1 MIEYIANRFLTRS
14 RVRRKVLQRLAEP
27 LHLNV
32 LSLLVAIFGSYRAK
46 VAFDLQVRQ
55 QFAFPILHAADVAK
69 QHGVSRVTIL
79 EFGVADGAGLRNMC
93 ALAARTTKATGIK
106 FDVVGF
112 DRVGGLPA
120 PIDHRDHPEMWAEGE
135 FTNDMDAVKQSLPP
149 NGNLIIGDI
158 KDTVSPFLREIDPAA
173 PIGFISI
180 DVDYYSSAKACLDV
194 LLGPSTKYLPT
205 VSVYLD
211 DIGVETAN
219 PWCGEL
225 LAVREFNDENEQRK
239 IAPFSFLSHRRLFKN
254 VDWIDQMHTAHI
266 FDHATRQGHSRDLG
280 NAQ

>member
-1 MIEYIANRFLTRS
+1 MIKYIAHRLVTRS

-27 LHLNV
+27 MHLNV
-32 LSLLVAIFGSYRAK
+32 MSLLVAILGSYRAK

-55 QFAFPILHAADVAK
+55 QFAFPILHAADVAN
-69 QHGVSRVTIL
+69 QHGVSKVTIL

-112 DRVGGLPA
+112 DRIGGLPA
-120 PIDHRDHPEMWAEGE
+120 PMDHRDHPEVWPEGE
-135 FTNDMDAVKQSLPP
+135 FTNDMEAVARSLPP
-149 NGNLIIGDI
+149 NGHLIVGDI
-158 KDTVSPFLREIDPAA
+158 KDTVAPFLQEIDPAA

-225 LAVREFNDENEQRK
+225 LAVEEFNGENELRK

-254 VDWIDQMHTAHI
+254 VDWIDQMYTAHI
-266 FDHATRQGHSRDLG
+266 FDHETRRG
-280 NAQ
+280 